1 MTPEIS
7 RLSPS
12 GMIGRAVVALL
23 IAVCVTACT
32 SKSDTQLA
40 SDSLQNG
47 LAAQASGMLDQAATD
62 YSDCVKHDSGNKF
75 CLYDLG
81 TVEQAQGDTV
91 GAEANY
97 RLALVTD
104 PNYAPAIFNLAIL
117 RAQAGASAEAIG
129 LYREYVKLM
138 PKDAAGHL
146 NIGLLLIQT
155 GDTTEGNAQVAQA
168 LALDPSLKSRLA
180 SPSRASTSPAPSP
193 KSSAKA
199 SPKPS
204 A

>member
-47 LAAQASGMLDQAATD
+47 LEAQASGMLDQAATD
-62 YSDCVKHDSGNKF
+62 YSDCIKHDPGNKF

-81 TVEQAQGDTV
+81 TV
-91 GAEANY
+91 
-97 RLALVTD
+97 D

-180 SPSRASTSPAPSP
+180 SPSSASPSP
-193 KSSAKA
+193 KLT
-199 SPKPS
+199 PKPS
-204 A
+204 V

>member
-1 MTPEIS
+1 
-7 RLSPS
+7 
-12 GMIGRAVVALL
+12 
-23 IAVCVTACT
+23 
-32 SKSDTQLA
+32 
-40 SDSLQNG
+40 
-47 LAAQASGMLDQAATD
+47 
-62 YSDCVKHDSGNKF
+62 
-75 CLYDLG
+75 
-81 TVEQAQGDTV
+81 
-91 GAEANY
+91 
-97 RLALVTD
+97 
-104 PNYAPAIFNLAIL
+104 
-117 RAQAGASAEAIG
+117 
-129 LYREYVKLM
+129 M